1 MWRANCFMLHRNKGN
16 LMKHANF
23 PLFDSASPGAGQT
36 ADAQAGMADIVASLD
51 SRFIPAGET
60 LARLVEAMGAVLS
73 GLDVMSRVL
82 GQDSGED
89 SEAAEALLSAALQ
102 LREAPARQ
110 KERSRQVAALARVM
124 QQLGTLSAEIGRILT
139 VLEFYTVNLKIAAA
153 GADEFVEFANDMSI
167 KLKSGSREVEAF
179 NHQIKL
185 MQASLTD
192 MRRVDEVLARE
203 CARVIP
209 QVPDRLVDEVQQL
222 RSRQAWLSQVAAF
235 SREII
240 LRLQG
245 RVGAALEAMQIGDIT
260 RQRLEH
266 VLEGCRVLDQ
276 ALADP
281 AAVDQAG
288 TRGHMLRLYGDQLG
302 DLTGDFITQTGDLL
316 DVLGALGPDCG
327 QLLGHGRRD
336 DPMAQNSHF
345 LRDLGDCIADAHG
358 MTSQLQRANTKA
370 AEIAEVVVEVVH
382 ALRQRVQAIESLR
395 FDVDYMAINVNIRAR
410 RDAQIGRPVAVIADE
425 IRICSQQ
432 LAELIL
438 GIATV
443 ADDLGV
449 QSEAFEIGHEP
460 GGATSGTP
468 GVDTILASALTIIQ
482 QGASE
487 SEQAMGDVD
496 RRAQGI
502 AGMID
507 LACDELSICGTL
519 SESLRAMTD
528 SFAVLAGH
536 DRAAVDGSGP
546 HPAEGLMA
554 DLARRYT
561 MSSERRVHDR
571 HLLPGMTPLMAM
583 PTGGSGATYPPPD
596 DDDALFD
603 DALF

>member
-1 MWRANCFMLHRNKGN
+1 
-16 LMKHANF
+16 MKHARFTLVENN
-23 PLFDSASPGAGQT
+23 PAPASGQT

-73 GLDVMSRVL
+73 GLDTMSRVL
-82 GQDSGED
+82 GEDSGED
-89 SEAAEALLSAALQ
+89 SEAAEALLCAARQ

-110 KERSRQVAALARVM
+110 AERSRQVTALAAVM
-124 QQLGTLSAEIGRILT
+124 QQLGTHSAEIARILT

-153 GADEFVEFANDMSI
+153 GADEFVEFANDMSV

-179 NHQIKL
+179 NNQIKL
-185 MQASLTD
+185 MQSSLAD
-192 MRRVDEVLARE
+192 MRRVDDVLARE

-209 QVPDRLVDEVQQL
+209 QVPDRLVREVDQL
-222 RSRQAWLSQVAAF
+222 RSRQMWLAQVAAF
-235 SREII
+235 SRDII
-240 LRLQG
+240 LRLQS
-245 RVGAALEAMQIGDIT
+245 RVGDALGAMQIGDIP

-266 VLEGCRVLDQ
+266 VLDGCRALEQV
-276 ALADP
+276 LADP
-281 AAVDQAG
+281 AALDAAG

-302 DLTGDFITQTGDLL
+302 DLAGDFIAQTGDLL
-316 DVLGALGPDCG
+316 DALGALGPDCAE
-327 QLLGHGRRD
+327 LLSHGHRD
-336 DPMAQNSHF
+336 DMMQQNGHF
-345 LRDLGDCIADAHG
+345 LRDLGDCIAGARG
-358 MTSQLQRANTKA
+358 MTSQLQRANEKA
-370 AEIAEVVVEVVH
+370 VEIADVVVQVVH
-382 ALRQRVQAIESLR
+382 ALRQRVQTIESLR

-438 GIATV
+438 GIAKV

-449 QSEAFEIGHEP
+449 RSEAFEIGHEA
-460 GGATSGTP
+460 GAQS
-468 GVDTILASALTIIQ
+468 GVDTMLTNALSIIQ
-482 QGASE
+482 QGAGQSE
-487 SEQAMGDVD
+487 EAMSEVD

-507 LACDELSICGTL
+507 VACDELSICGEL

-528 SFAVLAGH
+528 SFAVLAGA
-536 DRAAVDGSGP
+536 DQADPDAASP
-546 HPAEGLMA
+546 HPAAALME

-571 HLLPGMTPLMAM
+571 HLLPGMAPL
-583 PTGGSGATYPPPD
+583 TGASTGHAGTSGAISPPPD